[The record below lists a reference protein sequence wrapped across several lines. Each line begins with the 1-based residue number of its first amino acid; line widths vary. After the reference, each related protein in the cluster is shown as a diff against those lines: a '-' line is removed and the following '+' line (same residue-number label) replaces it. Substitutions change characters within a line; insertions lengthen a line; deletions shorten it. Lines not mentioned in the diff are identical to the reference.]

1 MMSRQAVL
9 GSFHRSS
16 AGADLAVVEGAM
28 GLYDGLDLAGS
39 GSTAQLAR
47 LLGAPVILVVNATRM
62 TRSVAAL
69 VSGYQRFEPEIDIA
83 GVILNNVATGRHESM
98 LVHAIKRYCQ
108 IPVLGCLPKA
118 RRVTIAE
125 RHLGL
130 VPEGEAAPLVEKVA
144 RARELVESYVDIDA
158 VVRVAQG
165 AGALTPPAEPAT
177 PRPSARV
184 RLGVIRD
191 QAFSFY
197 YPENL
202 EALEQAGAELVY
214 VNALEEAHL
223 PAISGLYIGGGFPEV
238 FAGQLQANRELRV
251 EIATAIDQGLPVYAE
266 CAGLLYLARTLRWEG
281 RTFEMV
287 GALPI
292 DVSFTERPQGHGYVA
307 GHVVGENP
315 FLEAGQRLR
324 GHEFHYA
331 KVQNADGLT
340 MAYSLERGH
349 GINKKR
355 DGIIHKDVLA
365 GFTHLHALS
374 EPTWAEGLVNPTRS
388 RETER
393 QATAPAAPRS
403 GDALQP

>member
-1 MMSRQAVL
+1 
-9 GSFHRSS
+9 
-16 AGADLAVVEGAM
+16 
-28 GLYDGLDLAGS
+28 
-39 GSTAQLAR
+39 
-47 LLGAPVILVVNATRM
+47 
-62 TRSVAAL
+62 
-69 VSGYQRFEPEIDIA
+69 
-83 GVILNNVATGRHESM
+83 
-98 LVHAIKRYCQ
+98 
-108 IPVLGCLPKA
+108 
-118 RRVTIAE
+118 
-125 RHLGL
+125 
-130 VPEGEAAPLVEKVA
+130 
-144 RARELVESYVDIDA
+144 
-158 VVRVAQG
+158 
-165 AGALTPPAEPAT
+165 
-177 PRPSARV
+177 V

-214 VNALEEAHL
+214 VNALEDSHL

-238 FAGQLQANRELRV
+238 FAGRLQANSELRG
-251 EIATAIDQGLPVYAE
+251 EIAAAIDQGLPVYAE

-307 GHVVGENP
+307 GHVVGETP
-315 FLEAGQRLR
+315 FLAVGQRLR

-331 KVQNADGLT
+331 KVDNNDDLT

-349 GINKKR
+349 GIGRKR
-355 DGIIHKDVLA
+355 DGIVHKNVLA

-374 EPTWAEGLVNPTRS
+374 EPRWAEGLVNATRS
-388 RETER
+388 RGTEW
-393 QATAPAAPRS
+393 AAAAPTAHGC